1 MGAAYQRFSVVLAS
15 WGDDTTK
22 GANLARIRKHPA
34 GIPDA
39 ADDDRAADAAGSR
52 NTIQSLAKGFRV
64 LESFSPD
71 NDEMTLSEV
80 AKAAG
85 LDPGTAFRILTTLA
99 DLGYVSRAPESRR
112 FSLTVKVLDLG
123 FRAIARRD
131 IRSHVRPVLR
141 QLVGEVNEAASY
153 AVLDGSDVVFIERVR
168 AGLARLGIDIGI
180 GTVMPAAHSVVGLTI
195 LAFLAPDERE
205 RVLAIPSRSPFGNP
219 VRSLGDG
226 LPAVFADVRA
236 KGFAL
241 MDSLI
246 ADGLRLLA
254 VPVLNAD
261 GYPAGALSV
270 VSPAAY
276 GSLDALMERALPSL
290 RAAAADIARAQEA
303 SGTTVG

>member
-1 MGAAYQRFSVVLAS
+1 MGAAYQRFSVVLVQ
-15 WGDDTTK
+15 WGDDATK

-39 ADDDRAADAAGSR
+39 DDDRAADAAGSR
-52 NTIQSLAKGFRV
+52 NTVQSLAKGFRV
-64 LESFSPD
+64 LEAFSPD

-85 LDPGTAFRILTTLA
+85 LDPGTTFRLLTTLV
-99 DLGYVSRAPESRR
+99 DLGYVGRAPESRR
-112 FSLTVKVLDLG
+112 FSLTAKVLDLG

-141 QLVGEVNEAASY
+141 HLVGEINEAASY

-195 LAFLAPDERE
+195 LAFLSPDERE
-205 RVLAIPSRSPFGNP
+205 RVLAIPSRSPFGSP
-219 VRSLGDG
+219 ARSLGDD
-226 LPAVFADVRA
+226 LPAALADVRA
-236 KGFAL
+236 NGYAL

-261 GYPAGALSV
+261 GYPVGALSV
-270 VSPAAY
+270 VAPAAY
-276 GSLDALMERALPSL
+276 GSLDALRVRALPGL
-290 RAAAADIARAQEA
+290 RAAAADIARALEA
-303 SGTTVG
+303 AGTTVG